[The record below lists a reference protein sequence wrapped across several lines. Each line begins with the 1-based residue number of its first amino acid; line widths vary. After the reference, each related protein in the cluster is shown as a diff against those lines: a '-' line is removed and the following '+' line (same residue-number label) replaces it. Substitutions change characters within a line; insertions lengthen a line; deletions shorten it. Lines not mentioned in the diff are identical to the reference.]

1 MFQPIYKTFKMP
13 AGLTDTIMKWD
24 LKGCQMKNQ
33 SYYSKSYSFS
43 KTEMD

>member
-24 LKGCQMKNQ
+24 LKGCQMK
-33 SYYSKSYSFS
+33 KSILLQQILFFFQN
-43 KTEMD
+43 